1 MIKRNGIAIEDIR
14 FSDYKNEIKSF
25 LRIGIFSMPFVI
37 GNVSRLD
44 TNDRYIY
51 LWQDAKGQACYGFD
65 IYDREY
71 FTTSAI
77 KLGNVLS
84 QHFQCKIEVVNND
97 KEHLKKIVNAQTQ
110 LNKGIGDLE
119 RHKEYSSFSNHN
131 LYNSGMN
138 IKDNLLP
145 YLSHEHPNS
154 FSVTQQNNYKHS
166 LQNQETLYNGI
177 IQLSTYY
184 LESHLKTQ
192 YIKIDELPIVY
203 KTLFRP
209 NINMAFFDEKN
220 MNCKNSYIPSKYHVQ
235 NLHQY
240 DLENSFIIKFIFFL
254 AKNNIKKAMMIF
266 KWLVYVVNSKNKLPY
281 PLVFHSTDDSCIKLF
296 WEEIVEPLLNPSYCE
311 KFSNDTVDE
320 KLLINKLDEKVI
332 YNFHNITTSN
342 ILNLSSNDFINKLIN
357 KDELQI
363 GGKTVTTLANVF
375 ISSTTKYIP
384 LISKDIPCILLEVA
398 SNLDNLILNYNQA
411 VESINKDLDNFSTIL
426 KYIDFNNLAKENPF
440 SFYNDEN
447 MDILDASK
455 DVLDAFENIIKNK
468 DIVPFDNL
476 KNQNK
481 KLYNKLLEDFE
492 KNRVDRKNL
501 FEYFTAL
508 FGESIYKNNN
518 QLIKVLRDLSYT
530 KEPFGK
536 ITTFNN
542 NGRVYYR
549 L

>member
-1 MIKRNGIAIEDIR
+1 MVRFNGKTIVDIKNNEYKMKIKKYLCKLMPPIH
-14 FSDYKNEIKSF
+14 FS
-25 LRIGIFSMPFVI
+25 I
-37 GNVSRLD
+37 GNVAQLFI
-44 TNDRYIY
+44 NGKYIF
-51 LWQDAKGQACYGFD
+51 LWQDAKGQVCYCFD

-71 FTTSAI
+71 FITSAI
-77 KLGNVLS
+77 KLGNVLT
-84 QHFQCKIEVVNND
+84 QHFQFEIEVVNNN
-97 KEHLKKIVNAQTQ
+97 KEHLKKMVSAQAQ
-110 LNKGIGDLE
+110 LNKGISDLE
-119 RHKEYSSFSNHN
+119 RHN
-131 LYNSGMN
+131 LYNGGMN
-138 IKDNLLP
+138 FTNDSLP
-145 YLSHEHPNS
+145 YLSNGYSNS
-154 FSVTQQNNYKHS
+154 FPVIQQNNYQHP
-166 LQNQETLYNGI
+166 LQNQESLYNGI

-184 LESHLKTQ
+184 LESHLRTR

-209 NINMAFFDEKN
+209 NINMAFFYEKN
-220 MNCKNSYIPSKYHVQ
+220 MNCKNSYVPSIYQIK
-235 NLHQY
+235 NLSEY
-240 DLENSFIIKFIFFL
+240 DFENSFIMTFILFL
-254 AKNNIKKAMMIF
+254 AKDNINNAMMIF

-320 KLLINKLDEKVI
+320 KSLMNKLDEKVI

-398 SNLDNLILNYNQA
+398 SNLDNLGLNFKNT
-411 VESINKDLDNFSTIL
+411 VELISKDLDNFSTIL
-426 KYIDFNNLAKENPF
+426 KYVDFNNLAKEYPF
-440 SFYNDEN
+440 IIYNVEN
-447 MDILDASK
+447 SDILNADT

-468 DIVPFDNL
+468 DIVPFENL
-476 KNQNK
+476 RIKNK

-501 FEYFTAL
+501 FEYFTFL
-508 FGESIYKNNN
+508 FGESIYRNNN
-518 QLIKVLRDLSYT
+518 QLIKVLRDLSDT
-530 KEPFGK
+530 KEPFGN
-536 ITTFNN
+536 ITSFNN

>member
-1 MIKRNGIAIEDIR
+1 MVRFNGKTIVDIKNNEYKMKIKKYLCKLMPPIH
-14 FSDYKNEIKSF
+14 FS
-25 LRIGIFSMPFVI
+25 I
-37 GNVSRLD
+37 GNVAQLFI
-44 TNDRYIY
+44 NGKYIF
-51 LWQDAKGQACYGFD
+51 LWQDAKGQVCYCFD

-71 FTTSAI
+71 FITSAI
-77 KLGNVLS
+77 KLGNVLT
-84 QHFQCKIEVVNND
+84 QHFQFEIEVVNNN
-97 KEHLKKIVNAQTQ
+97 KEHLKKMVSAQAQ
-110 LNKGIGDLE
+110 LNKGISDLE
-119 RHKEYSSFSNHN
+119 RHN
-131 LYNSGMN
+131 LYNGGMN
-138 IKDNLLP
+138 FTNDSLP
-145 YLSHEHPNS
+145 YLSNGYSNS
-154 FSVTQQNNYKHS
+154 FPVIQQNNYQHP
-166 LQNQETLYNGI
+166 LQNQESLYNGI

-184 LESHLKTQ
+184 LESHLRTR

-209 NINMAFFDEKN
+209 NINMAFFYEKN
-220 MNCKNSYIPSKYHVQ
+220 MNCKNSYVPSIYQIK
-235 NLHQY
+235 NLSEY
-240 DLENSFIIKFIFFL
+240 DFENSFIMTFILFL
-254 AKNNIKKAMMIF
+254 AKDNINNAMMIF

-320 KLLINKLDEKVI
+320 KSLMNKLDEKVI

-357 KDELQI
+357 KDELKI

-398 SNLDNLILNYNQA
+398 SNLDNLGLNFKNT
-411 VESINKDLDNFSTIL
+411 VELISKDLDNFSTIL
-426 KYIDFNNLAKENPF
+426 KYVDFNNLAKEYPF
-440 SFYNDEN
+440 IIYNVEN
-447 MDILDASK
+447 SDILNADT

-468 DIVPFDNL
+468 DIVPFENL
-476 KNQNK
+476 RIKNK

-501 FEYFTAL
+501 FEYFTFL
-508 FGESIYKNNN
+508 FGESIYRNNN
-518 QLIKVLRDLSYT
+518 QLIKVLRDLSDT
-530 KEPFGK
+530 KEPFGN

>member
-1 MIKRNGIAIEDIR
+1 MVRFNGKTIVDIKNNEYKMKIKKYLCKLMPPIH
-14 FSDYKNEIKSF
+14 FS
-25 LRIGIFSMPFVI
+25 I
-37 GNVSRLD
+37 GNVAQLFI
-44 TNDRYIY
+44 NGKYIF
-51 LWQDAKGQACYGFD
+51 LWQDAKGQVCYCFD

-71 FTTSAI
+71 FITSAI
-77 KLGNVLS
+77 KLGNVLT
-84 QHFQCKIEVVNND
+84 QHFQFEIEVVNNN
-97 KEHLKKIVNAQTQ
+97 KEHLKKMVSAQAQ
-110 LNKGIGDLE
+110 LNKGISDLE
-119 RHKEYSSFSNHN
+119 RHN
-131 LYNSGMN
+131 LYNGGMN
-138 IKDNLLP
+138 FTNDSLP
-145 YLSHEHPNS
+145 YLSNGYSNS
-154 FSVTQQNNYKHS
+154 FPVIQQNNYQHP
-166 LQNQETLYNGI
+166 LQNQESLYNGI

-184 LESHLKTQ
+184 LESHLRTR

-209 NINMAFFDEKN
+209 NINMAFFYEKN
-220 MNCKNSYIPSKYHVQ
+220 MNCKNSYVPSIYQIK
-235 NLHQY
+235 NLSEY
-240 DLENSFIIKFIFFL
+240 DFENSFIMTFILFL
-254 AKNNIKKAMMIF
+254 AKDNINNAMMIF

-311 KFSNDTVDE
+311 KFSADTVDE

-357 KDELQI
+357 KDELKI

-398 SNLDNLILNYNQA
+398 SNLDNLGLNFKNT
-411 VESINKDLDNFSTIL
+411 VELISKDLDNFSTIL
-426 KYIDFNNLAKENPF
+426 KYVDFNNLAKEYPF
-440 SFYNDEN
+440 IIYNVEN
-447 MDILDASK
+447 SDILNADT

-468 DIVPFDNL
+468 DIVPFENL
-476 KNQNK
+476 RIKNK

-501 FEYFTAL
+501 FEYFTFL
-508 FGESIYKNNN
+508 FGESIYRNNN
-518 QLIKVLRDLSYT
+518 QLIKVLRDLSDT
-530 KEPFGK
+530 KEPFGN
-536 ITTFNN
+536 ITSFNN

>member
-1 MIKRNGIAIEDIR
+1 MVRFNGKTIVDIKNNEYKMKIKKYLCKLMPPIH
-14 FSDYKNEIKSF
+14 FS
-25 LRIGIFSMPFVI
+25 I
-37 GNVSRLD
+37 GNVAQLFI
-44 TNDRYIY
+44 NGKYIF
-51 LWQDAKGQACYGFD
+51 LWQDAKGQVCYCFD

-84 QHFQCKIEVVNND
+84 QHFQCEIEVVNNE
-97 KEHLKKIVNAQTQ
+97 KEHLKKMVSAQAQ

-119 RHKEYSSFSNHN
+119 RHN
-131 LYNSGMN
+131 LYNGGMN
-138 IKDNLLP
+138 FTNDSLP
-145 YLSHEHPNS
+145 YLSNGYLNS
-154 FSVTQQNNYKHS
+154 VPVIQQNNYQHP
-166 LQNQETLYNGI
+166 LQNQESLYNGI

-184 LESHLKTQ
+184 LESHLRTL

-209 NINMAFFDEKN
+209 NINMAFFYEKN
-220 MNCKNSYIPSKYHVQ
+220 MNCKNSYVPSKYQIQ
-235 NLHQY
+235 NLSEY
-240 DLENSFIIKFIFFL
+240 DFENSFIMTFILFL
-254 AKNNIKKAMMIF
+254 AKDNIDNVMMIF

-342 ILNLSSNDFINKLIN
+342 ILNLSSNDFMYKLIN
-357 KDELQI
+357 KDELKI
-363 GGKTVTTLANVF
+363 GNKIVTTLANVF

-384 LISKDIPCILLEVA
+384 LISRDISCIFIEVE
-398 SNLDNLILNYNQA
+398 SNLDNLKLNYNQA
-411 VESINKDLDNFSTIL
+411 VELINKDLSNFSTIL
-426 KYIDFNNLAKENPF
+426 KYIDFNNLEKENPC
-440 SFYNDEN
+440 SFYNYEN
-447 MDILDASK
+447 MDMLDASK

-481 KLYNKLLEDFE
+481 KLYNKLVEDFE

-501 FEYFTAL
+501 FEYFSAL
-508 FGESIYKNNN
+508 FGESIYRNNN
-518 QLIKVLRDLSYT
+518 QLIKDLKDLSDA
-530 KEPFGK
+530 KEPFGN
-536 ITTFNN
+536 IATFNN

>member
-1 MIKRNGIAIEDIR
+1 MVRFNGKTIVDIKNNEYKMKIKKYLCKLMPPIH
-14 FSDYKNEIKSF
+14 FS
-25 LRIGIFSMPFVI
+25 I
-37 GNVSRLD
+37 GNVAQLFI
-44 TNDRYIY
+44 NGKYIF
-51 LWQDAKGQACYGFD
+51 LWQDAKGQVCYCFD

-84 QHFQCKIEVVNND
+84 QHFQCEIEVVNNE
-97 KEHLKKIVNAQTQ
+97 KEHLKKMVSAQAQ

-119 RHKEYSSFSNHN
+119 RHN
-131 LYNSGMN
+131 LYNGGMN
-138 IKDNLLP
+138 FTNDSLP
-145 YLSHEHPNS
+145 YLSNGYSNS
-154 FSVTQQNNYKHS
+154 VPFIQQNNYQHP
-166 LQNQETLYNGI
+166 LQNQESLYNGI

-184 LESHLKTQ
+184 LESHLRTR

-209 NINMAFFDEKN
+209 NINQAFFNEKN
-220 MNCKNSYIPSKYHVQ
+220 MNCKNSYVPSIYQIQ
-235 NLHQY
+235 NLSEY
-240 DLENSFIIKFIFFL
+240 DFENSFIMTFILFL
-254 AKNNIKKAMMIF
+254 AKDNINNAMMIF

-320 KLLINKLDEKVI
+320 KSLMNKLDEKVI

-357 KDELQI
+357 KDELKI

-398 SNLDNLILNYNQA
+398 SNLDNLKLNYNQA
-411 VESINKDLDNFSTIL
+411 VELINKDLSNFSTIL

-447 MDILDASK
+447 MDMLDASK

-481 KLYNKLLEDFE
+481 KLYNKLVEDFE

-501 FEYFTAL
+501 FEYFSAL
-508 FGESIYKNNN
+508 FGESIYRNNN
-518 QLIKVLRDLSYT
+518 QLIKDLKDLSDA
-530 KEPFGK
+530 KEPFGN
-536 ITTFNN
+536 IATFNN

>member
-51 LWQDAKGQACYGFD
+51 LWQDAKGQVCYGFD

-84 QHFQCKIEVVNND
+84 QHFKCEIEVVNNE
-97 KEHLKKIVNAQTQ
+97 KEHLKKMVSAQAQ

-119 RHKEYSSFSNHN
+119 RHN

-357 KDELQI
+357 KDELKI
-363 GGKTVTTLANVF
+363 GNKTFTTRASIL
-375 ISSTTKYIP
+375 ITSTTKYIP
-384 LISKDIPCILLEVA
+384 LINKDTSCIFLEVA
-398 SNLDNLILNYNQA
+398 SSLDNLGLNFKNT
-411 VESINKDLDNFSTIL
+411 VELISKDLDNFSTIL
-426 KYIDFNNLAKENPF
+426 KYVDFNNLTKEYPF
-440 SFYNDEN
+440 IIYNVEN
-447 MDILDASK
+447 SDILNADT

-468 DIVPFDNL
+468 DIVPFENL
-476 KNQNK
+476 RIKNK

-501 FEYFTAL
+501 FEYFTFL
-508 FGESIYKNNN
+508 FGESIYRNNN
-518 QLIKVLRDLSYT
+518 QLIKVLRDLSDT
-530 KEPFGK
+530 KEPFGN
-536 ITTFNN
+536 ITSFNN

>member
-1 MIKRNGIAIEDIR
+1 MVRFNGKTIVDMKNNEYKMKIKKYLCKLMPPIH
-14 FSDYKNEIKSF
+14 FS
-25 LRIGIFSMPFVI
+25 I
-37 GNVSRLD
+37 GNVAQLFI
-44 TNDRYIY
+44 NGKYIF
-51 LWQDAKGQACYGFD
+51 LWQDAKGQVCYCFD

-71 FTTSAI
+71 FITSAI

-84 QHFQCKIEVVNND
+84 QHFQCEIEVVNNE
-97 KEHLKKIVNAQTQ
+97 KEHLKKMVSAQAQ

-119 RHKEYSSFSNHN
+119 RHN
-131 LYNSGMN
+131 LYNGGMN
-138 IKDNLLP
+138 FTNDSLP
-145 YLSHEHPNS
+145 YLSNGYSNS
-154 FSVTQQNNYKHS
+154 VPVIQQNNYQHP
-166 LQNQETLYNGI
+166 LQNQESLYNGI
-177 IQLSTYY
+177 IQLSIYY
-184 LESHLKTQ
+184 LESHLRTL

-209 NINMAFFDEKN
+209 NINMAFFYEKN
-220 MNCKNSYIPSKYHVQ
+220 MNCKNSYVHSKYQIQ
-235 NLHQY
+235 NLSEY
-240 DLENSFIIKFIFFL
+240 DFENSFIMTFILFL
-254 AKNNIKKAMMIF
+254 AKDNIDNAMMIF
-266 KWLVYVVNSKNKLPY
+266 KWLGYVVNFKNKIQH

-320 KLLINKLDEKVI
+320 KSLMNKLDEKVI

-342 ILNLSSNDFINKLIN
+342 ILILSSNDFINKLIN
-357 KDELQI
+357 KDELKI

-398 SNLDNLILNYNQA
+398 SNLDNLKLNYNQA
-411 VESINKDLDNFSTIL
+411 VELINKDLSNFSTIL

-447 MDILDASK
+447 MDMLDASK

-481 KLYNKLLEDFE
+481 KLYNKLVEDFE

-501 FEYFTAL
+501 FEYFSAL
-508 FGESIYKNNN
+508 FGESIYRNNN
-518 QLIKVLRDLSYT
+518 QLIKDLKDLSDA
-530 KEPFGK
+530 KEPFGN

>member
-1 MIKRNGIAIEDIR
+1 MVRFNGKTIVDIKNNE
-14 FSDYKNEIKSF
+14 YKMKIKKY
-25 LRIGIFSMPFVI
+25 LCKLMPPIHFPI
-37 GNVSRLD
+37 GNVAQLFI
-44 TNDRYIY
+44 NGKYIF
-51 LWQDAKGQACYGFD
+51 LWQDAKGQVCYCFD

-71 FTTSAI
+71 FITSAI

-84 QHFQCKIEVVNND
+84 QHFQCEIEVVNNE
-97 KEHLKKIVNAQTQ
+97 KEHLKKMVSAQAQ

-119 RHKEYSSFSNHN
+119 RHN
-131 LYNSGMN
+131 LYNGGMN
-138 IKDNLLP
+138 FTNDSLP
-145 YLSHEHPNS
+145 YLSNGYSNS
-154 FSVTQQNNYKHS
+154 VPVIQQNNYQHP
-166 LQNQETLYNGI
+166 LQNQESLYNGI

-184 LESHLKTQ
+184 LESHLRTR

-209 NINMAFFDEKN
+209 NINQAFFNEKN
-220 MNCKNSYIPSKYHVQ
+220 MNCKNSYVPSIYQIQ
-235 NLHQY
+235 NLSEY
-240 DLENSFIIKFIFFL
+240 DFENSFIMTFILFL
-254 AKNNIKKAMMIF
+254 AKDNINNAMMIF

-320 KLLINKLDEKVI
+320 KSLMNKLDEKVI

-357 KDELQI
+357 KDELKI

-398 SNLDNLILNYNQA
+398 SNLDNLGLNFKNT
-411 VESINKDLDNFSTIL
+411 VELISKDLDNFSTIL
-426 KYIDFNNLAKENPF
+426 KYVDFNNLAKENPF

-447 MDILDASK
+447 MDMLDASK

-481 KLYNKLLEDFE
+481 KLYNKLVEDFE

-501 FEYFTAL
+501 FEYFSAL
-508 FGESIYKNNN
+508 FGESIYRNNN
-518 QLIKVLRDLSYT
+518 QLIKDLKDLSDA
-530 KEPFGK
+530 KEPFGN

>member
-1 MIKRNGIAIEDIR
+1 MVRFNGKTIVDIKNNEYKMKIKKYLCKLMPPIH
-14 FSDYKNEIKSF
+14 FS
-25 LRIGIFSMPFVI
+25 I
-37 GNVSRLD
+37 GNVAQLFI
-44 TNDRYIY
+44 NGKYIF
-51 LWQDAKGQACYGFD
+51 LWQDANGQVCYCFD

-71 FTTSAI
+71 FITSAI
-77 KLGNVLS
+77 KLGNVLT
-84 QHFQCKIEVVNND
+84 QHFQFEIEVVNNN
-97 KEHLKKIVNAQTQ
+97 KEHLKKMVSAQAQ

-119 RHKEYSSFSNHN
+119 RHN
-131 LYNSGMN
+131 LYNGGMN
-138 IKDNLLP
+138 FTNDSLP
-145 YLSHEHPNS
+145 YLSNGYSNS
-154 FSVTQQNNYKHS
+154 FPVIQQNNYQHP
-166 LQNQETLYNGI
+166 LQNQESLYNGI

-184 LESHLKTQ
+184 LESHLRTL

-209 NINMAFFDEKN
+209 NINMAFFYEKN
-220 MNCKNSYIPSKYHVQ
+220 MNCKNSYVPSIYQIK
-235 NLHQY
+235 NLSEY
-240 DLENSFIIKFIFFL
+240 DFENSFIMTFILFL
-254 AKNNIKKAMMIF
+254 AKDNIKKAMMIF

-357 KDELQI
+357 KDELKI

-398 SNLDNLILNYNQA
+398 SNLDNLGLNFKNT
-411 VESINKDLDNFSTIL
+411 VELISKDLDNFSTIL
-426 KYIDFNNLAKENPF
+426 KYVDFNNLAKEYPF
-440 SFYNDEN
+440 IIYNVEN
-447 MDILDASK
+447 SDILNADT

-468 DIVPFDNL
+468 DIVPFENL
-476 KNQNK
+476 RIKNK

-501 FEYFTAL
+501 FEYFTFL
-508 FGESIYKNNN
+508 FGESIYRNNN
-518 QLIKVLRDLSYT
+518 QLIKVLRDLSDT
-530 KEPFGK
+530 KEPFGN
-536 ITTFNN
+536 ITSFNN

>member
-1 MIKRNGIAIEDIR
+1 MVRFNGKTIVDIKNNEYKMKIKKYLCKLMPPIH
-14 FSDYKNEIKSF
+14 FS
-25 LRIGIFSMPFVI
+25 I
-37 GNVSRLD
+37 GNVAQLFI
-44 TNDRYIY
+44 NGKYIF
-51 LWQDAKGQACYGFD
+51 LWQDAKGQVCYCFD

-71 FTTSAI
+71 FITSAI
-77 KLGNVLS
+77 KLGNVLT
-84 QHFQCKIEVVNND
+84 QHFQFEIEVVNNN
-97 KEHLKKIVNAQTQ
+97 KEHLKKMVSAQAQ
-110 LNKGIGDLE
+110 LNKGISDLE
-119 RHKEYSSFSNHN
+119 RHN
-131 LYNSGMN
+131 LYNGGMN
-138 IKDNLLP
+138 FTNDSLP
-145 YLSHEHPNS
+145 YLSNGYSNS
-154 FSVTQQNNYKHS
+154 FPVIQQNNYQHP
-166 LQNQETLYNGI
+166 LQNQESLYNGI

-184 LESHLKTQ
+184 LESHLRTR

-209 NINMAFFDEKN
+209 NINMAFFYEKN
-220 MNCKNSYIPSKYHVQ
+220 MNCKNSYVPSIYQIK
-235 NLHQY
+235 NLSEY
-240 DLENSFIIKFIFFL
+240 DFENSFIMTFILFL
-254 AKNNIKKAMMIF
+254 AKDNINNAMMIF

-320 KLLINKLDEKVI
+320 KSLMNKLDEKVI

-357 KDELQI
+357 KDELKI

-398 SNLDNLILNYNQA
+398 SNLDNLGLNFKNT
-411 VESINKDLDNFSTIL
+411 VELISKDLDNFSTIL
-426 KYIDFNNLAKENPF
+426 KYVDFNNLAKEYPF
-440 SFYNDEN
+440 IIYNVEN
-447 MDILDASK
+447 SDILNADT

-468 DIVPFDNL
+468 DIVPFENL
-476 KNQNK
+476 RIKNK

-501 FEYFTAL
+501 FEYFTFL
-508 FGESIYKNNN
+508 FGESIYRNNN
-518 QLIKVLRDLSYT
+518 QLIKVLRDLSDT
-530 KEPFGK
+530 KEPFGN
-536 ITTFNN
+536 ITSFNN

>member
-1 MIKRNGIAIEDIR
+1 MVRFNGKTIVDIKNNEYKMKIKKYLCKLMPPIH
-14 FSDYKNEIKSF
+14 FS
-25 LRIGIFSMPFVI
+25 I
-37 GNVSRLD
+37 GNVAQLFI
-44 TNDRYIY
+44 NGKYIF
-51 LWQDAKGQACYGFD
+51 LWQDAKGQVCYCFD

-71 FTTSAI
+71 FITSAI
-77 KLGNVLS
+77 KLGNVLT
-84 QHFQCKIEVVNND
+84 QHFQFEIEVVNNN
-97 KEHLKKIVNAQTQ
+97 KEHLKKMVSAQAQ
-110 LNKGIGDLE
+110 LNKGISDLE
-119 RHKEYSSFSNHN
+119 RHN
-131 LYNSGMN
+131 LYNGGMN
-138 IKDNLLP
+138 FTNDSLP
-145 YLSHEHPNS
+145 YLSNGYSNS
-154 FSVTQQNNYKHS
+154 FPVIQQNNYQHP
-166 LQNQETLYNGI
+166 LQNQESLYNGI

-184 LESHLKTQ
+184 LESHLRTR

-209 NINMAFFDEKN
+209 NINMAFFYEKN

-320 KLLINKLDEKVI
+320 KSLMNKLDEKVI

-357 KDELQI
+357 KDELKI

-398 SNLDNLILNYNQA
+398 SNLDNLGLNFKNT
-411 VESINKDLDNFSTIL
+411 VELISKDLDNFSTIL
-426 KYIDFNNLAKENPF
+426 KYVDFNNLAKEYPF
-440 SFYNDEN
+440 IIYNVEN
-447 MDILDASK
+447 SDILNADT

-468 DIVPFDNL
+468 DIVPFENL
-476 KNQNK
+476 RIKNK

-501 FEYFTAL
+501 FEYFTFL
-508 FGESIYKNNN
+508 FGESIYRNNN
-518 QLIKVLRDLSYT
+518 QLIKVLRDLSDT
-530 KEPFGK
+530 KEPFGNV
-536 ITTFNN
+536 TTFNN